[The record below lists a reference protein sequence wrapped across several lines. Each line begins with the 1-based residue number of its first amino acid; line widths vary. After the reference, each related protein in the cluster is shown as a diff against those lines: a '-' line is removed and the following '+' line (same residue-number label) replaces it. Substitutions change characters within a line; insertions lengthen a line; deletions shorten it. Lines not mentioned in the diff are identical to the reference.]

1 VHQLAPCRLAYR
13 QHDWNALRAAAMSL
27 TFAGVTAAG
36 LSAAAAGS
44 GLEQFRSVRHE
55 PSRFVAASDE
65 FSSQRRTARPR
76 LRIEVRRQFWTDEP
90 GVVYGYGPGNYILG
104 PYGMLYGPYPIR
116 RARSPVDVGDFDF
129 GFSVR

>member
-1 VHQLAPCRLAYR
+1 MQQLAPCRLAYR
-13 QHDWNALRAAAMSL
+13 QHSWNALRAAAMSL

-44 GLEQFRSVRHE
+44 GHEQFRSVRHE

-76 LRIEVRRQFWTDEP
+76 LRIEVRRVFWTDEP
-90 GVVYGYGPGNYILG
+90 GVIYGYAPGNYILG

-116 RARSPVDVGDFDF
+116 PARSPVVVGDFEF
-129 GFSVR
+129 GFSSR

>member
-1 VHQLAPCRLAYR
+1 MRQLAPCRLADR

-27 TFAGVTAAG
+27 TFASVTAAG
-36 LSAAAAGS
+36 LSAAAAGP
-44 GLEQFRSVRHE
+44 GPEQFRSVRHE

-65 FSSQRRTARPR
+65 FSSQKRTARPR

-104 PYGMLYGPYPIR
+104 PYGILYGPYPIR
-116 RARSPVDVGDFDF
+116 PARSPGDVGDFGF
-129 GFSVR
+129 GY